1 VLKYKVTGS
10 KQKKCKQSDQY
21 YVVRLVDILVT
32 KRPNISE
39 LKLMKMKQTTRL
51 LQVYQIISESLQ
63 PRANIRVVK
72 DDKHNMLAD
81 FYVILKKKSYQI
93 YTELIM
99 LDGRIRLQ
107 QSHWWSG
114 SVTSKF
120 GWL

>member
-1 VLKYKVTGS
+1 
-10 KQKKCKQSDQY
+10 
-21 YVVRLVDILVT
+21 
-32 KRPNISE
+32 
-39 LKLMKMKQTTRL
+39 MKQTTRL

-72 DDKHNMLAD
+72 DDKHNMFAD
-81 FYVILKKKSYQI
+81 SYVILKKKSYQI

-99 LDGRIRLQ
+99 LDGRIRLL